1 MAVVLIISLTN
12 RTVSTCFHNF
22 LFDILWDMMY
32 KQNMKLNKTLKRSLY
47 RKRKLLA
54 EIEDK
59 KS

>member
-12 RTVSTCFHNF
+12 RPVSTCFHNF
-22 LFDILWDMMY
+22 LFHILWEMMY

-47 RKRKLLA
+47 RTRQLLA
-54 EIEDK
+54 ELGDK